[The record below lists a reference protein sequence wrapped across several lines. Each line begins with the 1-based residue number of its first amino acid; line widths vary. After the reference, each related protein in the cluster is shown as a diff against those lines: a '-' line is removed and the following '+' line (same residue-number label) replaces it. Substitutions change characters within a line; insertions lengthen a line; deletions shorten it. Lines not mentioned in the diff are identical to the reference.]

1 MTQRGLW
8 GSVLFGL
15 GFIFCPCHLLVT
27 LPLLGAWLGGT
38 AFTGM
43 LFADIGL
50 VTVVSTVLFIGFLA
64 LGWRLVSQKQACVP
78 VGEVT
83 HEA

>member
-1 MTQRGLW
+1 MTQRGLL

-27 LPLLGAWLGGT
+27 LPLLGVWLGGT

-43 LFADIGL
+43 LAANVGL
-50 VTVVSTVLFIGFLA
+50 VTVVSSVLFVGFVT
-64 LGWRLVSQKQACVP
+64 LGWRLISQKQACAP
-78 VGEVT
+78 TGEVA